1 MSSMSSYTV
10 IQVTTSKLLNAFIDF
25 PYQLYKEDSN
35 WVPPIKSVYK
45 DLFVPTKNPFFKK
58 GDMQLFMVVEKD
70 KIIGRVA
77 AIDNTEHNE
86 LHKENIGFFGFFECI
101 DNQEVADLL
110 FEKAAEWVKEKG
122 RCALRGPVSPSTNH
136 ESGFL
141 VEGFDDTPRLMMPY
155 SKVYYPDLVRQSD
168 FVKVKQLWAYKI
180 ASKDVANTPKIERV
194 ARLIK
199 SKNKVQLREINMKK
213 FQEEIHTIVDIYNRC
228 WSDNW
233 GFVPISKEAAVLMA
247 KSMKPIVEKSLIL
260 FAEINDKPV
269 GMIVTLYDYN
279 EILKKMKGRLF
290 PFGIFHLFNARK
302 KITWLRMMLIGVIP
316 EYRGKGL
323 DALLYYQS
331 SVNALKLKKEYCEGS
346 WTLEDN
352 DAINKL
358 ASMMGGQIYKRY
370 NLYEKAI

>member
-1 MSSMSSYTV
+1 MSSYTV